1 MKSFMKQM
9 LMDASFFALC
19 CMTLVLTSC
28 DAHQDFPD
36 TTTKICDILCTD
48 GKVVSQS
55 QFDKGGKE
63 AIAVVYYVNHRED
76 VEGQGFAVYLWDTEP
91 ATFADSLGVKQGTS
105 ASVTAFDGN
114 ANTYALFTA
123 KDVSSTMASNVFD
136 MWRYG
141 QSAYV
146 PSVAQMQLLF
156 NTRSQVNAVIAKLG
170 GEPIPDDPD
179 ECWYWTST
187 EVEHQE
193 SVKAWLYSLST
204 GTYHECP
211 KDQSHKVRPIVTIY
225 Q

>member
-1 MKSFMKQM
+1 MKRYFKQI
-9 LMDASFFALC
+9 LTDAAFLSLC
-19 CMTLVLTSC
+19 CMVLMFTSC
-28 DAHQDFPD
+28 DEHRDFPD
-36 TTTKICDILCTD
+36 TSTKICDILCTD
-48 GKVVSQS
+48 GKVVTQS
-55 QFDKGGKE
+55 QFDQGGKE
-63 AIAVVYYVNHRED
+63 AIAVVYYVNHDEE

-105 ASVTAFDGN
+105 ASVSAFDGN
-114 ANTYALFTA
+114 ANTHALFTA
-123 KDVSSTMASNVFD
+123 KDVNSTMASNVFA

-146 PSVAQMQLLF
+146 PSVAQMHLLF
-156 NTRSQVNAVIAKLG
+156 NVRNQVNAVIARLG
-170 GEPIPDDPD
+170 GEPIPEDPD

-187 EVEHQE
+187 EVQNQE